1 MPSIKIS
8 RFITSTPLSK
18 LKWAVGLLI
27 LLGLL
32 GFAGKI
38 LYEWWQ
44 TTTALDLRLIQ
55 QIQASIR
62 RDRPLLWDL
71 QLESPQHY
79 RENVYHRVVELSLT
93 GLGLST
99 VPEEVWQLQQLQTLN
114 LYNNRLETL
123 PEAIGNLKWLKY
135 LNLEKNQLRELP
147 ASLGKLQ
154 RLQQLNLQTNQLTEL
169 PEELTAI
176 GLGLKWQPQNESE
189 KGIFL
194 ADNRL
199 EVPPRDKVEK
209 GMERVALV
217 EYFQRYP
224 REIRGIERAIG
235 KRLPLLEKEEW
246 SLGYRLDE
254 NQQVVEL
261 ILENMGLTKV
271 PKEVWQLRNLQILG
285 LDDNKLT
292 NLPKEIG
299 QLQKLQKLSLS
310 NNLLTNL
317 PKEIGQLPQLLKLV
331 LRRNQLTQLPPEI
344 GNLRQL
350 VNLWLSNNQLTQL
363 PPEIS
368 NLRRL
373 GELYMA
379 DNQLKE
385 LPPEIGKL
393 ERLFWLHLSGNQLER
408 LPKEIG
414 NLTGLGFLNLGDNRL
429 TELPKE
435 ISSLPLEFK
444 WAVGVNAYGNRGLF
458 LGGNP
463 LQVPPPEVIQQGREA
478 VVKYFQE
485 RGK

>member
-1 MPSIKIS
+1 
-8 RFITSTPLSK
+8 
-18 LKWAVGLLI
+18 VGLLI

-55 QIQASIR
+55 QIQASIQR
-62 RDRPLLWDL
+62 NRPPLGDL

-79 RENVYHRVVELSLT
+79 RENAYHRVVELSLT

-123 PEAIGNLKWLKY
+123 PEAMGNLKWLKY

-154 RLQQLNLQTNQLTEL
+154 RLQRLNLQTNQLTEL

-176 GLGLKWQPQNESE
+176 GLGLKWQPQDESE

-199 EVPPRDKVEK
+199 EVPPREKVEK

-224 REIRGIERAIG
+224 KEIRGIERAIG
-235 KRLPLLEKEEW
+235 KRLEPFEKVEEN
-246 SLGYRLDE
+246 SPGYHLDAK
-254 NQQVVEL
+254 NQVVEL
-261 ILENMGLTKV
+261 GLYQMGLTEV
-271 PKEVWQLRNLQILG
+271 PKEVWQLQQLQKLYLSNNRLTKLPKEIGLLRQLG
-285 LDDNKLT
+285 QLSLNGNQLT
-292 NLPKEIG
+292 DLPKEIG
-299 QLQKLQKLSLS
+299 QLQKLQFLYLFRNS
-310 NNLLTNL
+310 LTNL
-317 PKEIGQLPQLLKLV
+317 PREI
-331 LRRNQLTQLPPEI
+331 
-344 GNLRQL
+344 RQL
-350 VNLWLSNNQLTQL
+350 QQLVVLGLSNNQLTQL
-363 PPEIS
+363 PSEFL
-368 NLRRL
+368 NLKML
-373 GELYMA
+373 QDLYLA
-379 DNQLKE
+379 NNQLKE
-385 LPPEIGKL
+385 LPSGIDKL
-393 ERLFWLHLSGNQLER
+393 EKLFWLHLSGNQLER

-414 NLTGLGFLNLGDNRL
+414 NLKRIGFLNLGDNHL
-429 TELPKE
+429 TELPRE
-435 ISSLPLEFK
+435 ISQLNLEFK
-444 WAVGVNAYGNRGLF
+444 WEVGKNVYGERGLF
-458 LGGNP
+458 LGNNP
-463 LQVPPPEVIQQGREA
+463 LQIPPPEVIQQGREA